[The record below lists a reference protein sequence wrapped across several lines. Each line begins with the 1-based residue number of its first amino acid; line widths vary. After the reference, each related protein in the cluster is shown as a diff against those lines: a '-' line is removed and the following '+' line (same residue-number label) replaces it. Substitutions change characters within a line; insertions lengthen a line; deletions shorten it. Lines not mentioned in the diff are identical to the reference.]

1 MLTQQAPFV
10 GRHVTVALTITEIAR
25 RGGRAHDRRGSAW
38 RRIGERCALRR
49 QVATMRLM
57 RGRALALRPLRL
69 CFGCNGQTGD
79 SAGDG
84 DRGDPRTQA
93 RQRASHR
100 HLVPFVMRQ
109 PATSNYVCRCPI
121 DVERERKMLWDE
133 VSTEQPLSVK
143 QFKWTPFT
151 RRINTGKF
159 CNCL

>member
-1 MLTQQAPFV
+1 MLGPSLAQ
-10 GRHVTVALTITEIAR
+10 R
-25 RGGRAHDRRGSAW
+25 R
-38 RRIGERCALRR
+38 LRSR
-49 QVATMRLM
+49 VD
-57 RGRALALRPLRL
+57 G
-69 CFGCNGQTGD
+69 NGQTGKR
-79 SAGDG
+79 AGDG
-84 DRGDPRTQA
+84 DRDDPRSQA
-93 RQRASHR
+93 GERASHR